1 MRIGWLVALA
11 ACGKHQE
18 AGPHGAALDQQVAR
32 DLFEVVPLDV
42 PPGISDLTVDDR
54 GVMWAIAE
62 RDREVLEIEL
72 ADPPR
77 VTLHPLDGVPAK
89 VDTEGLAWLG
99 DDHFAIGAEGAD
111 TPTAA
116 ILFAELAGEHLV
128 VTRTRPLTNAE
139 LGVSLTI
146 NHGIE
151 ALCGRPGELLAAS
164 ETVGR
169 LPDGTRYAPLV
180 RLRDD
185 TPSVTKVR
193 LTTDRGKLSALSCRF
208 APDGSADVIAI
219 ERHYGVCRL
228 LHFTTGPTDVD
239 VTPTVELDLF
249 PVLRDSLNL
258 EGIVRLPDG
267 RLVAI
272 NDNQSKGTHGPTE
285 LLVFRKR

>member
-1 MRIGWLVALA
+1 MRICWLVALA
-11 ACGKHQE
+11 ACGKHHE
-18 AGPHGAALDQQVAR
+18 AGPATLEPQATH
-32 DLFEVVPLDV
+32 DLFEVIPLDV

-72 ADPPR
+72 SDPPR

-99 DDHFAIGAEGAD
+99 EGHFAIGAEGAD

-116 ILFAELAGEHLV
+116 ILFADLSGERMV
-128 VTRTRPLTNAE
+128 VTRTRTLTNAE
-139 LGVSLTI
+139 LGVTLTI

-164 ETVGR
+164 ETVGT
-169 LPDGTRYAPLV
+169 LADGTRYAPLV
-180 RLRDD
+180 WLRDD
-185 TPSVTKVR
+185 TLGVTKVR

-208 APDGSADVIAI
+208 DNDGSVDVIAI

-228 LHFTTGPTDVD
+228 LHFTVGPHDAE

-249 PVLRDSLNL
+249 PVLHDSLNL

-272 NDNQSKGTHGPTE
+272 NDNQSKRARGVTQ
-285 LLVFRKR
+285 LLVFRKP